1 LLKVLTRPDISVSSF
16 FSLHRPISV
25 TASVPPESTN
35 DSFASIFESR
45 SASRRSQPP
54 KVAQPMGG
62 DELAFE
68 QEDAFA
74 AVPQEE
80 AAPQQAQ
87 AGDDKYIYSRASV
100 PRDVGAGA
108 HFARD
113 MQPFSPPPAPQP
125 LHRRAMLRSIR
136 RGQAARVS
144 AGPARRRVMA
154 RLFIEII
161 IPSDELEFLR
171 SSRAV
176 GFLMPQANGVGEHAV
191 EQLDFVRR
199 REILQ
204 ALSVKRQ
211 RKLKM
216 KKHKYKKLMKRTRN
230 LRRRLGRL

>member
-1 LLKVLTRPDISVSSF
+1 VADISVSSF

-25 TASVPPESTN
+25 TASVPPASTN

-45 SASRRSQPP
+45 AARRAHLPKIVQPL
-54 KVAQPMGG
+54 GSE
-62 DELAFE
+62 ELAYD
-68 QEDAFA
+68 QEDVFA
-74 AVPQEE
+74 APEEPAPPPPQS
-80 AAPQQAQ
+80 
-87 AGDDKYIYSRASV
+87 DDKYIYSRASV
-100 PRDVGAGA
+100 PKDIGGAQ
-108 HFARD
+108 FAQGL
-113 MQPFSPPPAPQP
+113 QPFSPPPPPQP
-125 LHRRAMLRSIR
+125 LHRRAMLRSMR
-136 RGQAARVS
+136 RAQNPRAAAS
-144 AGPARRRVMA
+144 PARRRVMA

-161 IPSDELEFLR
+161 IPSDEVEFLR

-176 GFLMPQANGVGEHAV
+176 GFLMPQANGEHGV

>member
-1 LLKVLTRPDISVSSF
+1 VSSF

-35 DSFASIFESR
+35 DSFASIFETR
-45 SASRRSQPP
+45 AASRRAQLP
-54 KVAQPMGG
+54 KMVQPMGS
-62 DELAFE
+62 DELAYD
-68 QEDAFA
+68 QEDMFA
-74 AVPQEE
+74 APPEE
-80 AAPQQAQ
+80 ATPQATQ
-87 AGDDKYIYSRASV
+87 GDDKYIYSRASV
-100 PRDVGAGA
+100 PKDVGANT
-108 HFARD
+108 HFAQD
-113 MQPFSPPPAPQP
+113 LQPFSPPPPPQP
-125 LHRRAMLRSIR
+125 LHRRAMLRSMR
-136 RGQAARVS
+136 RGQGARAS

-154 RLFIEII
+154 RLFIEIV

-176 GFLMPQANGVGEHAV
+176 GFLMPQANGEHAV

-204 ALSVKRQ
+204 AHSVKRQ